1 MVACRYKALTL
12 WAVENVIL
20 LVAVNY
26 LVEVPMMKVIVRV
39 GGSVVGSPLNAPLI
53 SRYVDLL
60 KEMKLQGHEVVAVV
74 GGGSLARD
82 FIKVAA
88 DLGLEEARRDWAAI
102 HVSRLFAQ
110 LFVLGLGEAGCGRVP
125 VSLDEAEACLEDGKV
140 VVLGGLRPGMTTD
153 AVAALIGERVKADLL
168 VKGSNVDGIYTKDPW
183 KFSDATKRDKLKFAD
198 LGELFEASEHR
209 AGINQIIDTEAV
221 KILQRC
227 RLKTVVVNGYVAENV
242 LAAVKGERVGTVI
255 E

>member
-1 MVACRYKALTL
+1 MVIFRYKVLNL

-20 LVAVNY
+20 LVAMNY
-26 LVEVPMMKVIVRV
+26 LVEDSMMRVVVRV

-53 SRYVDLL
+53 GRYVDLL
-60 KEMKLQGHEVVAVV
+60 KELKLQGHAVVAVV

-88 DLGLEEARRDWAAI
+88 DLGLEETRRDWAAI

-110 LFVLGLGEAGCGRVP
+110 LFVLGLGEIGCGRVP
-125 VSLDEAEACLEDGKV
+125 ISLDEAEACLEDGKV

-153 AVAALIGERVKADLL
+153 AVAALIGERAGADLL
-168 VKGSNVDGIYTKDPW
+168 VKGSNVDGIYTRDPR
-183 KFSDATKRDKLKFAD
+183 KFSDATKLDELRFDD
-198 LGELFEASEHR
+198 LSRIFEVNSHS
-209 AGINQIIDTEAV
+209 AGIHQVIDSEAV

-227 RLKTVVVNGYVAENV
+227 RLKTIVVNGYVAENV
-242 LAAVKGERVGTVI
+242 LAAVNGEHVGTVI